1 MSHEH
6 IFTEFFLRNSWGSA
20 ESVSGISATLS
31 RTESIRQKLPAMFQ
45 TLGIQS
51 IVDIGCGD
59 WNWMRHVDLSGISYL
74 GIDIVEPLVEQLQSR
89 YTNPTI
95 RFQKTNVLEE
105 PPETADLWIVRDFC
119 GLYGYDEIK
128 QLFQQ
133 FISSESRFIAITS
146 IDACDNQDSLP
157 GTWRALNLRDAPFNL
172 PEPVC
177 VLDDGQQWFRNKKL
191 LVFSSGAIEEWFPTM
206 LARLAIDQPNNVTD
220 TQDRNAHLV
229 SNVPLRQLSLR
240 VHRE

>member
-1 MSHEH
+1 MSHEQ
-6 IFTEFFLRNSWGSA
+6 IFTEIYMRNSWGST

-31 RTESIRQKLPAMFQ
+31 RTESIREKLPVIFQ

-51 IVDIGCGD
+51 IVDVGCGD
-59 WNWMRHVDLSGISYL
+59 WNWMQRVDLSGMTYL
-74 GIDIVEPLVEQLQSR
+74 GIDIVEPLIESLQAR
-89 YTNPTI
+89 HTKPGI
-95 RFQKTNVLEE
+95 RFQKMDVLSE

-128 QLFQQ
+128 QLFQE
-133 FISSESRFIAITS
+133 FLSSDSRFIAITT
-146 IDACDNQDSLP
+146 IDDCENQDTLP

-177 VLDDGQQWFRNKKL
+177 VIDDGKQWFRTKKL
-191 LVFSSGAIEEWFPTM
+191 LVFSFGAIEEWFPTM
-206 LARLAIDQPNNVTD
+206 LARLEVDQPNTETD
-220 TQDRNAHLV
+220 TLDRNAHLV

-240 VHRE
+240 AHRA

>member
-6 IFTEFFLRNSWGSA
+6 IFTEIYMRNSWGSA

-31 RTESIRQKLPAMFQ
+31 RTESIRAKLPAVIQ

-51 IVDIGCGD
+51 MLDVGCGD
-59 WNWMRHVDLSGISYL
+59 WNWMRHVDLSGVSYL
-74 GIDIVEPLVEQLQSR
+74 GIDIVEPLIERLQERHTKPS
-89 YTNPTI
+89 I

-105 PPETADLWIVRDFC
+105 PPETADLWLVRDFC

-128 QLFQQ
+128 KIFQQ
-133 FISSESRFIAITS
+133 FLSSESRFIAVTS
-146 IDACDNQDSLP
+146 IDDCENQDILP

-177 VLDDGQQWFRNKKL
+177 VIEDDKQWFRTKKL
-191 LVFSSGAIEEWFPTM
+191 LVFSYGAIEEWFPSM
-206 LARLAIDQPNNVTD
+206 LARLEVDQQNTDTD

-240 VHRE
+240 AHRA